1 MHYQILN
8 SSFFLKISKLCFLNF
23 RIALI
28 KNENWEELF
37 DFCYNSCIEILRE
50 LYKEVE
56 IDDAFMS
63 ADIPLFLEHGLVK
76 SILSYP
82 EYYEIMSLTKIS
94 EKRNLPPKYIY
105 KHEYFRLEKTADK
118 KYDYYHDHDVL

>member
-1 MHYQILN
+1 M
-8 SSFFLKISKLCFLNF
+8 LCFLIF

-76 SILSYP
+76 GILSYP

-105 KHEYFRLEKTADK
+105 KHEHFGLEKTLDK
-118 KYDYYHDHDVL
+118 KYDYYHDHDVQ